1 MALSVTGRRAAL
13 PAVSLM
19 VLGALALTGCG
30 AAQQSGEAT
39 QQSGRAATG
48 DAPPSSVPSPAAS
61 TAKSPTAA
69 AKPGIASPSAAQAKP
84 AAAPTKVEIPVIG
97 VRSPLIKLGLRPNR
111 SLEVPPD
118 GPGAPAGW
126 YSGSPSPGE
135 TGPAVLLG
143 HVNAT
148 GGGPGVFADLRA
160 LKNGAEIKVT
170 REDGSTARFAVYR
183 AAAYSKN
190 SFPTLEVYGNT
201 KASEL
206 RLITCDGY
214 DPATGEFDDNYVVY
228 AKLTNLATAKAR

>member
-1 MALSVTGRRAAL
+1 MPRAAL
-13 PAVSLM
+13 PAVSLL

-30 AAQQSGEAT
+30 AAEQSG
-39 QQSGRAATG
+39 GAATG
-48 DAPPSSVPSPAAS
+48 GAPPSSVPSATAS
-61 TAKSPTAA
+61 TAQSPTAA
-69 AKPGIASPSAAQAKP
+69 AKPGIASPSAQAKP
-84 AAAPTKVEIPVIG
+84 AAAPTTVGIPAIG
-97 VRSPLIKLGLRPNR
+97 VRSPLVRLGLRPNR

-160 LKNGAEIKVT
+160 LKNGTEIKVT

-201 KASEL
+201 AASEL

-228 AKLTNLATAKAR
+228 AKLTNLATAKAPPAP

>member
-1 MALSVTGRRAAL
+1 MAHSVTGRRAAL

-61 TAKSPTAA
+61 TANSPTAA
-69 AKPGIASPSAAQAKP
+69 AKPGIASPSAVQAKP
-84 AAAPTKVEIPVIG
+84 AAAPTTVEIPVIG
-97 VRSPLIKLGLRPNR
+97 VRSALLKLGLRPNR